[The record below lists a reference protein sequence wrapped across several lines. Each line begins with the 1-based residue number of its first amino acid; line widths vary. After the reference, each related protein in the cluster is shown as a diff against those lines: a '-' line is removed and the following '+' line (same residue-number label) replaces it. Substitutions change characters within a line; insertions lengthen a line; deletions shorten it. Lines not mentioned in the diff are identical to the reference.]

1 MSRLSVVHFHRHR
14 NDDIRPSYVEAVH
27 LRREDV
33 SSAAPISLIVL
44 TALESG
50 AVCPNAV
57 SSTWSSVAKNSRPA
71 ESIAGRCES

>member
-44 TALESG
+44 TALGKWRRLPERRQLNVVECGEELATRRVDRQSL
-50 AVCPNAV
+50 
-57 SSTWSSVAKNSRPA
+57 
-71 ESIAGRCES
+71 